1 MIRAGGRRGVTLALA
16 LFAVIGRLDAGA
28 QEHAPVPEILLAAR
42 NVYLIN
48 DSGDLK
54 AYDAFFKELKKW
66 ARLTV
71 VSSRET
77 ADIVAVLTSNAGYS
91 VSMGTATSVDVG
103 SVTTTTGTAVS
114 VPSSF
119 LHLRIFDR
127 SSGESLWSDSAEKWM
142 ASGHAPSKLV
152 GNLKKRVPK
161 R

>member
-1 MIRAGGRRGVTLALA
+1 MIGAKSRNGIALALA
-16 LFAVIGRLDAGA
+16 FLAIVGGLDARA
-28 QEHAPVPEILLAAR
+28 QEYAPLPEKLLAAR

-71 VSSRET
+71 VSSREA
-77 ADIVAVLTSNAGYS
+77 ADVVAVLTSNAEYS
-91 VSMGTATSVDVG
+91 VSVGTATSVDVG
-103 SVTTTTGTAVS
+103 NVTTTTATAVS

-127 SSGESLWSDSAEKWM
+127 ASGEPLWSDSAEKWI